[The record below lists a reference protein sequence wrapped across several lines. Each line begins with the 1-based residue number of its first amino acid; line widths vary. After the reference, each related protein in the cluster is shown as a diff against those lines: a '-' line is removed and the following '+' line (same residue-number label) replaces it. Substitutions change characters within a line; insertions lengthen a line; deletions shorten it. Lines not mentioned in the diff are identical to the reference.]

1 MSMHTTHTPDTVL
14 QPALDA
20 RLAVARRCALAA
32 GELIL
37 SYYRRPALDV
47 VAKGDG
53 SPVTIAD
60 REAEQLMRR
69 MIRDAFGNDRV
80 VGEEFGVTEGSSG
93 FEWVLDPIDGT
104 QSFVHGVPLFGT
116 MVGVLHEGRGVAGVI
131 HHAALGE
138 GVYAHSGGGTW
149 GYRTR
154 ADAPGE
160 QADESVRTSVSR
172 TTRLGDAMVT
182 TTSTG
187 QFTKA
192 SMWPAWER
200 INVSSRHTRGWS
212 DCYGFTL
219 VATGRADAIVEPI
232 MALWDSAA
240 AQAIIEE
247 AGGVLTD
254 FSGKPTVHAPTCVA
268 SNGLVHE
275 ELLRV
280 IRG

>member
-1 MSMHTTHTPDTVL
+1 
-14 QPALDA
+14 
-20 RLAVARRCALAA
+20 
-32 GELIL
+32 LIL
-37 SYYRRPALDV
+37 SYYRKPTLDV

-60 REAEQLMRR
+60 REAEQLMRQ

-80 VGEEFGVTEGSSG
+80 LGEEFGATEGTSG

-116 MVGVLHEGRGVAGVI
+116 MVGVLHQGRGVAGVI

-149 GYRTR
+149 AYRTR
-154 ADAPGE
+154 ADAQHE
-160 QADESVRTSVSR
+160 QNGESVRASVSR
-172 TTRLGDAMVT
+172 TARLGDAMVT

-187 QFTKA
+187 QFSKA

-200 INVSSRHTRGWS
+200 INASSRHSRGWS

-247 AGGVLTD
+247 AGGRLTD
-254 FSGKPTVHAPTCVA
+254 FAGNDTVHAPTCVA
-268 SNGLVHE
+268 SNGLLHD

-280 IRG
+280 IRGA